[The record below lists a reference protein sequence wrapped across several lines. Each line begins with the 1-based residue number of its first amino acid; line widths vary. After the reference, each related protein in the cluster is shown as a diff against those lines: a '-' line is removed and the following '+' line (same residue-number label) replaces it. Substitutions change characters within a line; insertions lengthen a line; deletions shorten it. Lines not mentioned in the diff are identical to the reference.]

1 MRFAGGGEMGTPV
14 QVVAAL
20 VTTEVDFCPE
30 LHAGVE
36 EAEAEVKVR
45 AMVFPATTVVRGD

>member
-1 MRFAGGGEMGTPV
+1 MRFAGGGWIGTPV

-30 LHAGVE
+30 VHAGVG
-36 EAEAEVKVR
+36 EAEAEEKLR
-45 AMVFPATTVVRGD
+45 AIVFPATTVVSGD

>member
-14 QVVAAL
+14 HVVAAL

-30 LHAGVE
+30 VHAGVE
-36 EAEAEVKVR
+36 AAEAEVKVR

>member
-1 MRFAGGGEMGTPV
+1 MRFAGGGWIGTPV

-30 LHAGVE
+30 VHAGVE
-36 EAEAEVKVR
+36 EAEAEEKLN
-45 AMVFPATTVVRGD
+45 AIVFPATTVVSGD